1 MKDFFESYCQ
11 LRIKISLSRAMA
23 EKSFDSLDHA
33 KIIIVSSSIDIFGGI
48 VTLNLDW
55 A

>member
-11 LRIKISLSRAMA
+11 LRSKLAYLGRWLKNLLILS
-23 EKSFDSLDHA
+23 DHA

-55 A
+55 V